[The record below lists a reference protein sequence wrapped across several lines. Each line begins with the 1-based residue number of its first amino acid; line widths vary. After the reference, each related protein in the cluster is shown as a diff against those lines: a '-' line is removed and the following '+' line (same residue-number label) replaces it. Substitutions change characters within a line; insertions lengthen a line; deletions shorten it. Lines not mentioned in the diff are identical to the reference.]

1 MPRKRKDSTQP
12 IGLALLQS
20 NFVVNN
26 AQRILHTPGV
36 DKIIEKAAPL
46 LRARKGAQ
54 AERLFRKA
62 IALEPIQPDLLNNLA
77 SSLIAQKRNDEATA
91 IIEAIHILFPDY
103 LFARTALAITALRAG
118 NFAQASEL
126 LAPLFSRREFHIS
139 EYDALCSA
147 VIEYCIYTRQYPHA
161 QVWLDVWAGP
171 NPENPKLDFYISA
184 LEKAEA

>member
-20 NFVVNN
+20 DFVVNN
-26 AQRILHTPGV
+26 TQRILHTPEV
-36 DKIIEKAAPL
+36 EKIIDKAMPL

-62 IALEPIQPDLLNNLA
+62 IAFEPIQPDLLNNLA
-77 SSLIAQKRNDEATA
+77 SALIAQERNDEATT
-91 IIEAIHILFPDY
+91 IIEAIHILFPDN
-103 LFARTALAITALRAG
+103 LFARTALAIAALRECS
-118 NFAQASEL
+118 FERASKL

-147 VIEYCIYTRQYPHA
+147 VIEYCLYTRQYPA
-161 QVWLDVWAGP
+161 ARVWLDVWAGP
-171 NPENPKLDFYISA
+171 NPENPKLDFYKSV